1 MAYVGQKVGLD
12 GQARLFFRIYRIG
25 DKGREEGGQGRWL
38 WREGV
43 ENEFLPSL
51 WSLPH

>member
-25 DKGREEGGQGRWL
+25 DRGGRREARAVGSGGK
-38 WREGV
+38 E
-43 ENEFLPSL
+43 
-51 WSLPH
+51 